1 MTPMNGR
8 NESASQIDA
17 AMAVRRLAHA
27 LVAHDGADAVLA
39 RIAED
44 AHRWAAD
51 IEQYPR
57 LVRGPDALR
66 EDRSGGPPPDGAPVE
81 HFDRCPV
88 SGAANPLATDLVARR
103 VGDEVHC
110 EVALGPACEGP
121 PGHAHGGIIAALF
134 DDATAFLTLL
144 LDETCVA
151 SELTVHYRRP
161 VPIGRPLQIEA
172 RVARRDGRRI
182 YTEATMHHG
191 DTTVARATCTKVI
204 IEL

>member
-1 MTPMNGR
+1 MDDRKDSTPP
-8 NESASQIDA
+8 IDA
-17 AMAVRRLAHA
+17 ATAVRRLAHA
-27 LVAHDGADAVLA
+27 LVAHDASDALLA

-51 IEQYPR
+51 VEQHPR
-57 LVRGPDALR
+57 LVRGADR
-66 EDRSGGPPPDGAPVE
+66 RHERSGGPPPDGALVE

-88 SGAANPLATDLVARR
+88 SGPANPFATELVARR

-110 EVALGPACEGP
+110 EVELGPACEGP

-134 DDATAFLTLL
+134 DDATAFLTQVV
-144 LDETCVA
+144 DETCVA

-161 VPIGRPLQIEA
+161 VPIGRPLHIEA
-172 RVARRDGRRI
+172 RVARREGRRI

-204 IEL
+204 IES

>member
-1 MTPMNGR
+1 MNDHTDRTP
-8 NESASQIDA
+8 QIDA

-27 LVAHDGADAVLA
+27 LVAHDAPDALLA

-44 AHRWAAD
+44 ARRWAVD
-51 IEQYPR
+51 IGQHPQ
-57 LVRGPDALR
+57 LVRSADALR
-66 EDRSGGPPPDGAPVE
+66 EDRAGGPPADGAPVE

-88 SGAANPLATDLVARR
+88 SGMANPLSTDLVARR

-110 EVALGPACEGP
+110 EVELGPACEGP

-134 DDATAFLTLL
+134 DDATAFLSRV

-161 VPIGRPLQIEA
+161 VPLGERLRIEA

-182 YTEATMHHG
+182 HTEATMHHG
-191 DTTVARATCTKVI
+191 DTIVARATCTKVI
-204 IEL
+204 IAS

>member
-1 MTPMNGR
+1 MNDHTDRTP
-8 NESASQIDA
+8 QIDA

-27 LVAHDGADAVLA
+27 LVAHDAADALLA

-44 AHRWAAD
+44 ARRWAAD
-51 IEQYPR
+51 VEHHPR
-57 LVRGPDALR
+57 LVRGADALR
-66 EDRSGGPPPDGAPVE
+66 EDRAGGPPADGAPVE

-88 SGAANPLATDLVARR
+88 SGMANPLATGLVARR
-103 VGDEVHC
+103 VGDQVHC
-110 EVALGPACEGP
+110 EVELGPACEGP

-134 DDATAFLTLL
+134 DDATAFLSRV

-161 VPIGRPLQIEA
+161 VPIGVRLQIEA

-182 YTEATMHHG
+182 HTEATMHHG
-191 DTTVARATCTKVI
+191 DTIVARATCTKVI
-204 IEL
+204 IAS